1 MSLEP
6 DCLARLKLRQA
17 PFDTLTSEDFLY
29 SDPLLESL
37 VETAARAIGAPGAVV
52 VLAGPDGSGRSV
64 QLMRLLGALDGQYE
78 LIAFRS
84 RPNIPFDAVDVTI
97 RAHLRAG
104 GFDNP
109 NRSVA
114 DLLAEH
120 AQARARLVLAIDDAH
135 LLGGEGLVKLV
146 RLRATVLEAGG
157 QGLRLILVG
166 DPSLN
171 RGRLP
176 LPDLLDDSQVV
187 RLNLRPFNL
196 EQAGAYLRHRL
207 RVAGLED
214 PDSLLSKGDIAVLQG
229 SAKGLPSVLNA
240 QANAWLARRCKSL
253 DGGGRSSLSGRST
266 TVSTAVSATPAAV
279 SAEPP
284 RITEVPPASDLLEAP
299 LGSSEEFLD
308 LEPDTYESSAHPPK
322 EPQLSDFLVGGE
334 VPTALAQSDFE
345 QILQRV
351 RQHQPWDA
359 TPEPKAATREEIKAT
374 APKPAT
380 PYWNR
385 PWFIPVILVIVLFAI
400 ATPVVWQLVIDSKPS
415 ASLLERSKPVS
426 QAPVGRP
433 EATESQQVA
442 PEADSGPTASTET
455 PPAPGVDEPEA
466 MASEP
471 AEVVDGGGPSAEPAL
486 ESETPRDEWAEDLAW
501 LMRQDPER
509 FTIQLVAARDLQTA
523 RGVLDP
529 SALEGVRYVQTR
541 SYVIAVLGSFPS
553 RTQAARELPGL
564 PAPVRDNGPWIR
576 TIGSIRDSLP

>member
-1 MSLEP
+1 MSLDP

-17 PFDTLTSEDFLY
+17 PFDTATSEDFLY

-37 VETAARAIGAPGAVV
+37 SETAARALAAPGAVV
-52 VLAGPDGSGRSV
+52 VLAGPDGSGRSI

-78 LIAFRS
+78 LIAFRG

-114 DLLAEH
+114 DLLAERTRSR
-120 AQARARLVLAIDDAH
+120 AQLILAIDDAH

-166 DPSLN
+166 DPSLS

-214 PDSLLSKGDIAVLQG
+214 PDSLLSRGDIAVLQG
-229 SAKGLPSVLNA
+229 SAKGLPTALNA

-253 DGGGRSSLSGRST
+253 DGGLKSSLGGRAAGSSLPPV
-266 TVSTAVSATPAAV
+266 VSPEPVHATASQVESLP
-279 SAEPP
+279 
-284 RITEVPPASDLLEAP
+284 DLEEESFAP
-299 LGSSEEFLD
+299 SEEFLD
-308 LEPDTYESSAHPPK
+308 LEPDTYEPSGLPPK
-322 EPQLSDFLVGGE
+322 EPQLSDFLVGEE
-334 VPTALAQSDFE
+334 VPTALAQSEFE

-351 RQHQPWDA
+351 RQHQPWEA
-359 TPEPKAATREEIKAT
+359 TTPEPKAASREEIKAT
-374 APKPAT
+374 APKPT
-380 PYWNR
+380 LPYWNR
-385 PWFIPVILVIVLFAI
+385 PWFIPVVLVVVLLAI
-400 ATPVVWQLVIDSKPS
+400 AAPVVWQLMIDAKPS
-415 ASLLERSKPVS
+415 ASLERTTSPPVS
-426 QAPVGRP
+426 RTA
-433 EATESQQVA
+433 ESESPPVA
-442 PEADSGPTASTET
+442 PDVDPASTPSESVAVAEV
-455 PPAPGVDEPEA
+455 PPSPDVDEPPNTPDE
-466 MASEP
+466 ER
-471 AEVVDGGGPSAEPAL
+471 PSANAVPQPEAEAEAEAPKDVW
-486 ESETPRDEWAEDLAW
+486 SEDYEW
-501 LMRQDPER
+501 LMRQDRER

-523 RGVLDP
+523 RSVLDP
-529 SALEGVRYVQTR
+529 HDLEGLHYLQTR

-564 PAPVRDNGPWIR
+564 PGPVRDNGPWIR
-576 TIGSIRDSLP
+576 TIGSIRESLP